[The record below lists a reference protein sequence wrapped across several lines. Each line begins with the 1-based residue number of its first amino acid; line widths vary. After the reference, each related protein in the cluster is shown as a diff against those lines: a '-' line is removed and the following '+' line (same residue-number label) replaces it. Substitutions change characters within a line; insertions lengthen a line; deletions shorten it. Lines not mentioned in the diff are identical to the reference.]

1 MAVITS
7 LVLKGVVL
15 PRRRRIV
22 SPEPHLVVSGTQ
34 LPHS

>member
-15 PRRRRIV
+15 PR
-22 SPEPHLVVSGTQ
+22 L
-34 LPHS
+34 LPRDATSVPPPA